1 MIVNYFKESLF
12 KNERVNMYFFHFI
25 VLWLNSSNNKSKVF

>member
-25 VLWLNSSNNKSKVF
+25 VL